1 MHLEQPL
8 TKLGVPKLW
17 GEEPERLWPGARLLA
32 IPPILAM
39 TRAAGYGLERVPR
52 VEGAVVAANH
62 FSGIDHPLIAI
73 FCPRPVY
80 FLAKAEVLKVP
91 AVGEFLQWIGVF
103 PIRRGEADRE
113 ALRTA
118 RDLVAEGKLV
128 GVHLEGTR
136 QAFGHPAWS
145 VHPGGLM
152 IALQE
157 GAPVIPCA
165 VDTFRWAPFNYRPCA
180 VVWGE
185 QMDLSHLPRNRAG
198 YAEAAEIVQAEI
210 VRLWRLAAEAA
221 AAGLPPELSDG
232 TKRGQAVLRQP
243 SSDGAAASA

>member
-1 MHLEQPL
+1 VHLDQPL

-17 GEEPERLWPGARLLA
+17 GEEAERLWPIARLLA

-39 TRAAGYGLERVPR
+39 TRGAGYGLERVPR
-52 VEGAVVAANH
+52 VGGAVVAANH

-80 FLAKAEVLKVP
+80 FLAKAEVLEVP
-91 AVGEFLQWIGVF
+91 LVGEFLGWIGVF

-113 ALRTA
+113 ALRAA
-118 RDLVAEGKLV
+118 RDLVADGKLV

-136 QAFGHPAWS
+136 QSFGHPAGS

-165 VDTFRWAPFNYRPCA
+165 VDTFGWAPFNYRPCA

-185 QMDLSHLPRNRAG
+185 PMDLNHLPRNRAG

-221 AAGLPPELSDG
+221 AARLPSELSDG
-232 TKRGQAVLRQP
+232 TRRGQAVLRQP
-243 SSDGAAASA
+243 GVDGVTPSA